1 VALTILA
8 VTCGAGIG
16 AGMVGLVRALRPT
29 PHGRAR
35 RRGSTVRPHEG
46 AGARWMLR
54 IALGAAFATAA
65 GLATR
70 WPAAAVIA
78 GSGGAGL
85 PSVVEMRQRPGAKAR
100 IEAVAA
106 WTELLRDTLAAA
118 SGLSQAI
125 VTTAPMAPDPIGL
138 EVRALAAR
146 LQNGAPTEEALRMF
160 ADDVADPSADM
171 VVCALV
177 LAASARAQ
185 RLVELLGALADS
197 MRDEVAMRLK
207 VDSARASARSG
218 VRTVAFFSI
227 GFAALLF
234 VFAHSYL
241 TPFGSFTGQLV
252 LVVAAAFDAS
262 GIALMAYMVR
272 ERSSGRL
279 LERREPLAPGPLTPI
294 GASGTEARS

>member
-1 VALTILA
+1 
-8 VTCGAGIG
+8 
-16 AGMVGLVRALRPT
+16 M
-29 PHGRAR
+29 
-35 RRGSTVRPHEG
+35 
-46 AGARWMLR
+46 R
-54 IALGAAFATAA
+54 IALGAAFAIIA

-70 WPAAAVIA
+70 WPAAALIA
-78 GSGGAGL
+78 ALGGAGL
-85 PSVVEMRQRPGAKAR
+85 PSVLDLRGRPGAKER

-125 VTTAPMAPDPIGL
+125 VVTAPMAPDAIGP

-146 LQNGAPTEEALRMF
+146 LQNGAPTEEALRLF
-160 ADDVADPSADM
+160 ADDLSDPSADM

-218 VRTVAFFSI
+218 VRTIALFSI
-227 GFAALLF
+227 GFAAVLA

-241 TPFGSFTGQLV
+241 APFGSFTGQLV
-252 LVVAAAFDAS
+252 LVVAAAFDAT

-272 ERSSGRL
+272 ERASGRL
-279 LERREPLAPGPLTPI
+279 LEPLEPSPASAPLAPSSASAPLAPSS
-294 GASGTEARS
+294 ASGTEAPA